1 MTEGKRL
8 QQMELPQ
15 MKSIWIDEDQ
25 EMEKLYGFQVRQ
37 RFMNGPS
44 TDSDEDA
51 DEDLGIVLVDSEKLA
66 LPNKNNIKLP
76 PLPNYM
82 TINPNINSNHKS
94 LTNKKKNFLGMF
106 KKKDLLSRRH
116 GSAKTAKQSSISTPF
131 DFHHISHANGKREDN
146 PLESHEEKHDVE
158 SLVKFT
164 SLAPQPRP
172 DSNVSSKYSN
182 VLMNDSSRIV
192 SSSTIATTMDSHH
205 DGNET
210 NNTPNGNKQLD
221 SPTDLE
227 MTLEDL
233 RNYTFPSVL
242 GDSVSEKTNPSSPSV
257 SSFSGKFKPRELSAL
272 HTPELGNC
280 FNVDQSL
287 NSPGNRISVDD
298 VLKFYYQCSETSTPR
313 NT

>member
-106 KKKDLLSRRH
+106 KKRTCCRGDMGLPKPQNSQVYLHHLIFTIFRMLMVKGKTTLLSRT
-116 GSAKTAKQSSISTPF
+116 KK
-131 DFHHISHANGKREDN
+131 N
-146 PLESHEEKHDVE
+146 
-158 SLVKFT
+158 
-164 SLAPQPRP
+164 
-172 DSNVSSKYSN
+172 
-182 VLMNDSSRIV
+182 M
-192 SSSTIATTMDSHH
+192 M
-205 DGNET
+205 
-210 NNTPNGNKQLD
+210 
-221 SPTDLE
+221 
-227 MTLEDL
+227 
-233 RNYTFPSVL
+233 
-242 GDSVSEKTNPSSPSV
+242 
-257 SSFSGKFKPRELSAL
+257 
-272 HTPELGNC
+272 
-280 FNVDQSL
+280 
-287 NSPGNRISVDD
+287 
-298 VLKFYYQCSETSTPR
+298 
-313 NT
+313 

>member
-1 MTEGKRL
+1 
-8 QQMELPQ
+8 

-44 TDSDEDA
+44 TDSDEDV

-82 TINPNINSNHKS
+82 AINSNINSNHKL

-106 KKKDLLSRRH
+106 KKKDLLSRKR
-116 GSAKTAKQSSISTPF
+116 GSATQTTKQSSISTPF
-131 DFHHISHANGKREDN
+131 DFHHISHANGKKEDSSF
-146 PLESHEEKHDVE
+146 ESHEKEEQDDGVE

-182 VLMNDSSRIV
+182 VVMNDSSRIV

-205 DGNET
+205 DGNEA
-210 NNTPNGNKQLD
+210 NNASNKTKQLN
-221 SPTDLE
+221 SPTELE
-227 MTLEDL
+227 MTLEEL

-257 SSFSGKFKPRELSAL
+257 SSFSSKFKPRELNAI
-272 HTPELGNC
+272 HTPELENC

-298 VLKFYYQCSETSTPR
+298 VLKFYYQCSEASTPR

>member
-1 MTEGKRL
+1 
-8 QQMELPQ
+8 
-15 MKSIWIDEDQ
+15 
-25 EMEKLYGFQVRQ
+25 
-37 RFMNGPS
+37 MNGPS

-82 TINPNINSNHKS
+82 TINSNINSNHKI

-106 KKKDLLSRRH
+106 KKKDLLSRKC
-116 GSAKTAKQSSISTPF
+116 GSTKTTKQSSISTPF
-131 DFHHISHANGKREDN
+131 DFHHISHANGKKEN
-146 PLESHEEKHDVE
+146 SYLQSHEKEEQDDDVE
-158 SLVKFT
+158 SLVEFT

-182 VLMNDSSRIV
+182 VVMNDSSRIV

-205 DGNET
+205 DNNEA
-210 NNTPNGNKQLD
+210 NNTQNNTKQLN
-221 SPTDLE
+221 SPTELE

-242 GDSVSEKTNPSSPSV
+242 GEGISDKTNSSSHSV
-257 SSFSGKFKPRELSAL
+257 SSFSSKLKPRDLSTV
-272 HTPELGNC
+272 HTCL
-280 FNVDQSL
+280 L
-287 NSPGNRISVDD
+287 
-298 VLKFYYQCSETSTPR
+298 YTSR
-313 NT
+313 CV

>member
-1 MTEGKRL
+1 M
-8 QQMELPQ
+8 
-15 MKSIWIDEDQ
+15 
-25 EMEKLYGFQVRQ
+25 
-37 RFMNGPS
+37 
-44 TDSDEDA
+44 
-51 DEDLGIVLVDSEKLA
+51 
-66 LPNKNNIKLP
+66 
-76 PLPNYM
+76 
-82 TINPNINSNHKS
+82 
-94 LTNKKKNFLGMF
+94 
-106 KKKDLLSRRH
+106 SRRH

-182 VLMNDSSRIV
+182 VVMNDSSRIV